1 MNPQEENSVDY
12 IKKSFE
18 LKNSKLYKEAI
29 EMLYK
34 ALELEE
40 GRANTEIIS
49 QIGDL
54 YVLLKNYERAIEEY
68 EKVLD
73 IDKKHIHSLEEMSKI
88 YFLTGNYSKALE
100 ASKKLLE
107 STSEAKYYINHF
119 QILYKLKYFDKMRE
133 LYESISENL
142 KNHPHILYLMSKT
155 GLYPKTEFLKRATEG
170 DSNLACAYFE
180 LAIEYFNEEKFNE
193 AKPLFKHVIELE
205 KNSNAYFYLGMIEHI
220 EGNFFD
226 AIDNYLECIKLDK
239 TNDKCC
245 FELAK
250 AYIDINWLEEAQ
262 IAIKGS
268 IGILKLK
275 DENSPKLDE
284 HHFLLAWILSKQDDI
299 KGALL
304 YLDLIDKDSK
314 MYPNAQILKN
324 TLNLTSDNHIKA
336 KEVLENYYNNNP
348 DDSKNPI
355 LIESLGKIYKN
366 LKLYK
371 EAINLYE
378 KALEFF
384 PNSLFY
390 ALELVDILID
400 DKQYDKALEIAKKL
414 EHQAPK
420 CPSTYNSFARIYYR
434 LKNYDAAI
442 ENLKILNQLDINNAE
457 GFYFLGLVQN
467 DTCQAQAAL
476 ENFKIALTLNPMPA
490 KYYAQAARAYE
501 TLGDYENAML
511 YIKEAIEIAP
521 EEINYKRQ
529 AKDIAQKMNDKEKVD
544 FYSSQIA
551 RLEQL
556 LRQRG

>member
-1 MNPQEENSVDY
+1 MSPQEENSIDY

-73 IDKKHIHSLEEMSKI
+73 IDKKHIHSLDEMSKI
-88 YFLTGNYSKALE
+88 YFLMGNYPKALE
-100 ASKKLLE
+100 VSKKLLE

-119 QILYKLKYFDKMRE
+119 QILYKLGYFDKMRE

-155 GLYPKTEFLKRATEG
+155 GLYPKVEFLKRAAGG
-170 DSNLACAYFE
+170 DKNLACAYFE
-180 LAIEYFNEEKFNE
+180 LAIEYFNEEKFDE

-226 AIDNYLECIKLDK
+226 AIDDYLECIKLDK

-284 HHFLLAWILSKQDDI
+284 HHFLLAWILSKQDDT

-324 TLNLTSDNHIKA
+324 TLNLTSDNYISA
-336 KEVLENYYNNNP
+336 KEVLENYYNSNP

-366 LKLYK
+366 LKLYRD
-371 EAINLYE
+371 AINLYE

-390 ALELVDILID
+390 ALELTDILID
-400 DKQYDKALEIAKKL
+400 DKQYDKALELAKKL

-420 CPSTYNSFARIYYR
+420 CPSTYNSLARIYYR

-544 FYSSQIA
+544 FYSSQIS

>member
-1 MNPQEENSVDY
+1 MDQQEENSIDY

-34 ALELEE
+34 ALEFEE
-40 GRANTEIIS
+40 GRANVEIIS

-54 YVLLKNYERAIEEY
+54 YVLLKNYDRALEEY

-73 IDKKHIHSLEEMSKI
+73 IDKNHTHSLDEMSKI
-88 YFLTGNYSKALE
+88 YFKTGEYNKALE
-100 ASKKLLE
+100 VSKKLLE
-107 STSEAKYYINHF
+107 TTDDAQYFIKHL
-119 QILYKLKYFDKMRE
+119 QILYKLEYFDKMRDV
-133 LYESISENL
+133 YESLNEGL
-142 KNHPHILYLMSKT
+142 KNNPQILYIMSKT
-155 GLYPKTEFLKRATEG
+155 EFYPKTEFLKKAAEG
-170 DSNLACAYFE
+170 DKNFAPAYFD
-180 LAIEYFNEEKFNE
+180 LGVHYYNDEKYDL
-193 AKPLFKHVIELE
+193 AKPLFKHVTRLE
-205 KNSNAYFYLGMIEHI
+205 QNSLAYFYLGLIEHI

-226 AIDNYLECIKLDK
+226 AIDDYLECIKLDK

-275 DENSPKLDE
+275 SENSPKLDE
-284 HHFLLAWILSKQDDI
+284 HHFLLAWILSKQDDV

-324 TLNLTSDNHIKA
+324 TLTLTSDNYISA
-336 KEVLENYYNNNP
+336 KNILENYYNGNP

-355 LIESLGKIYKN
+355 LIESLGKIYKQ
-366 LKLYK
+366 LRLYK
-371 EAINLYE
+371 EAINLYQ
-378 KALEFF
+378 KALEDF

-400 DKQYDKALEIAKKL
+400 DKQYDKALELAKKL
-414 EHQAPK
+414 EQEAPK

-501 TLGDYENAML
+501 TMGDYENAML
-511 YIKEAIEIAP
+511 YIKEAVEIAP

-529 AKDIAQKMNDKEKVD
+529 AKNIAQKINDKEKAD
-544 FYSSQIA
+544 FYASQIA

-556 LRQRG
+556 LKQRG

>member
-1 MNPQEENSVDY
+1 MDSQEENSLDY

-34 ALELEE
+34 ALEFEE
-40 GRANTEIIS
+40 GRANAEIIS

-54 YVLLKNYERAIEEY
+54 YTLLKNYDRALEEY
-68 EKVLD
+68 EKALD
-73 IDKKHIHSLEEMSKI
+73 IDKNHLHSLEQISELN
-88 YFLTGNYSKALE
+88 FTLGNYAKALE
-100 ASKKLLE
+100 ASKKII
-107 STSEAKYYINHF
+107 EATNDVKYFISHF
-119 QILYKLKYFDKMRE
+119 EILFKLGYFDKLKEMYEGFDDNLKNNPQILY
-133 LYESISENL
+133 
-142 KNHPHILYLMSKT
+142 ILSKT
-155 GLYPKTEFLKRATEG
+155 GIYPKKELLKRAVEADFNFTKAVF
-170 DSNLACAYFE
+170 DLAV
-180 LAIEYFNEEKFNE
+180 EYFNDEEYAN
-193 AKPLFKHVIELE
+193 AKELFKHVVKQEE
-205 KNSNAYFYLGMIEHI
+205 NSLAYYYIGAIEHI
-220 EGNFFD
+220 EGHFFE
-226 AIDNYLECIKLDK
+226 AIDAYLDCIKLDK

-262 IAIKGS
+262 IAIKSS

-275 DENSPKLDE
+275 DEKSLKLDE
-284 HHFLLAWILSKQDDI
+284 HHFLLAWILSKEGDD
-299 KGALL
+299 KNALL
-304 YLDLIDKDSK
+304 YLDLIEKDSK

-324 TLNLTSDNHIKA
+324 TLSLTSDNYIKA
-336 KEVLENYYNNNP
+336 KEILEKYYTQNEE
-348 DDSKNPI
+348 DAKNPI

-371 EAINLYE
+371 DAINLYE

-384 PNSLFY
+384 PNSVFY

-400 DKQYDKALEIAKKL
+400 DKQYDKALALAKDL
-414 EHQAPK
+414 EVRAPK

-442 ENLKILNQLDINNAE
+442 ENLKILNQMDINNAE
-457 GFYFLGLVQN
+457 GFYFLGLIQN
-467 DTCQAQAAL
+467 DICQAQAAL

-490 KYYAQAARAYE
+490 KYYAQASRAYE
-501 TLGDYENAML
+501 TMGDLENAML

-529 AKDIAQKMNDKEKVD
+529 AKNIAQKMGDEEKTS
-544 FYSSQIA
+544 FYQSQIT
-551 RLEQL
+551 RMEQL